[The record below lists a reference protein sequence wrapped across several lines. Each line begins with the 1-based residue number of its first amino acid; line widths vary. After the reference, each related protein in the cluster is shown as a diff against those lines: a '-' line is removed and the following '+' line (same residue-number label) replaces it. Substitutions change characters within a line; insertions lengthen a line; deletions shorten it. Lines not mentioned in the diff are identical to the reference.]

1 MSFKNTLVRGLQMV
15 RRWWRCSREVND
27 VESSKKTYRKSF
39 INFSWSFSRSVTIS
53 NDPLIR
59 NGSVS
64 KNIPLISPSF
74 RSRNFIN
81 SLRLVE
87 GTWRKSGGDLAN
99 TTKPHTHTGQLRTRH
114 PPPSSPPK
122 ENALHQN
129 LYASKLV
136 LAHWI
141 KQSIK
146 KSVRWPAASTTHGS
160 GCQVATRCCTWCW
173 HQPSA

>member
-1 MSFKNTLVRGLQMV
+1 MV

-39 INFSWSFSRSVTIS
+39 INFSWSFSWSETIS
-53 NDPLIR
+53 NDPLFEMGPYPKIFHL
-59 NGSVS
+59 SHPHFEVEILS
-64 KNIPLISPSF
+64 FPSTG
-74 RSRNFIN
+74 RGKER
-81 SLRLVE
+81 V
-87 GTWRKSGGDLAN
+87 SGGGDN
-99 TTKPHTHTGQLRTRH
+99 TTKPHTAPYTH
-114 PPPSSPPK
+114 PPPSSPLK
-122 ENALHQN
+122 ENALLQN

-173 HQPSA
+173 HWSLHVSTSSQRGS